1 MMTGA
6 IPRNPGT
13 SRPMGR
19 DVEHGIFSSML
30 DPKELAPDVPRLITR
45 VEFEKLG
52 QSDFFDDDTRV
63 ELIRGVLVTPPL
75 PHPRHEDIIRRL
87 NRLLVLGIRDRAW
100 VQVNSAYAAD
110 DYSEVLPDL
119 AVVPPGSYSDAYPST
134 AWLLVEVALS
144 SLRKDRRIKAPL
156 YAECGVPEYWIVN
169 AEERV
174 IEVHTEPSRGQ
185 YSRVVI
191 VPVGAAIAMTK
202 LPDVEIP
209 VSEVFG

>member
-1 MMTGA
+1 MSG
-6 IPRNPGT
+6 
-13 SRPMGR
+13 
-19 DVEHGIFSSML
+19 DVANGMLSPML

-52 QSDFFDDDTRV
+52 QTDFFDDDTRV

-75 PHPRHEDIIRRL
+75 PHPRHEDIVQRL
-87 NRLLVLGIRDRAW
+87 TRLLVLGIRERAW
-100 VQVNSAYAAD
+100 VRVNSAYAAD

-119 AVVPPGSYSDAYPST
+119 AVVPPGSYAEAYPSA

-144 SLRKDRRIKAPL
+144 SLRKDRRIKGPL

-174 IEVHTEPSRGQ
+174 IEVHTDPREGR
-185 YSRVVI
+185 YARVETVA
-191 VPVGAAIAMTK
+191 VGATVRLTK

-209 VSEVFG
+209 VSDVFG